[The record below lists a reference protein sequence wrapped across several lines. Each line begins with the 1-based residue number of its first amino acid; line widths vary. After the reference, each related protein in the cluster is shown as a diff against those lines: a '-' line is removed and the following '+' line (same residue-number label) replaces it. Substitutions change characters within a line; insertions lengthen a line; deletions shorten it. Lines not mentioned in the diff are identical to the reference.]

1 MPTTQKSVWSY
12 LAIPIV
18 LTILGVGAAYYFGGV
33 ILAQAVFAL
42 ILMEISLSFD
52 NAVVNATVL
61 RHWDEVWRKR
71 FLFWGILIAV
81 FGMRLIF
88 PIVVVGFA
96 TGTPVLEWGGI
107 IDMAINRPEQYH
119 HELEAVA
126 HMVDGFGG
134 AFLMM
139 VGLAFFV
146 DATKDTHWLG
156 PVEGLL
162 TKAGQIEAVS
172 AGLTLGGALLVSQ
185 RLPATLQHE
194 YIMAAII
201 GVITFVG
208 VKAIG
213 VGLGGGDD
221 GEEADAAQVSDG
233 VGGKI
238 IKAGIGGFLYLEVL
252 DASFSFD
259 GVIGA
264 FAITNSLPWIMV
276 GLGVGAFAVR
286 ELTIM
291 AVDRG
296 TLTEFKFLEHGAF
309 YAIIALATIMLIKPL
324 WHAPEWLTGTIGAS
338 FILVAFL
345 HSYAV
350 NKGWLPGGDDDGDI
364 DAGNAA
370 NGVAAGLS
378 ALDKN

>member
-1 MPTTQKSVWSY
+1 MPTVQKSVWSY
-12 LAIPIV
+12 MAIPLI
-18 LTILGVGAAYYFGGV
+18 LTILGVSAAFVSGGV
-33 ILAQAVFAL
+33 LLAQAVFAL

-61 RHWDEVWRKR
+61 KNWDEKWRKR

-88 PIVVVGFA
+88 PIVVVGVA
-96 TGTPVLEWGGI
+96 TGTPVLQWWTIVEL
-107 IDMAINRPEQYH
+107 ALNNPTEYH
-119 HELEAVA
+119 HQLEGVA

-134 AFLMM
+134 AFLAM

-146 DATKDTHWLG
+146 DATKDNHWLG
-156 PVEGLL
+156 PIESLL
-162 TKAGQIEAVS
+162 AKAGQIEAVS
-172 AGLTLGGALLVSQ
+172 AGITLGAALLVSTHLEAALQ
-185 RLPATLQHE
+185 LPYLT
-194 YIMAAII
+194 AAIV
-201 GVITFVG
+201 GVLTFVG

-213 VGLGGGDD
+213 VGLGGGDEGD
-221 GEEADAAQVSDG
+221 DADAAQVNSD
-233 VGGKI
+233 VAPKI

-264 FAITNSLPWIMV
+264 FAITNSLIWIMV

-309 YAIIALATIMLIKPL
+309 YAIIALATIMLLKPV
-324 WHAPEWLTGTIGAS
+324 WHSPEWLTGSIGAGL
-338 FILVAFL
+338 ILLAFA
-345 HSYAV
+345 HSWWE
-350 NKGWLPGGDDDGDI
+350 NQQ
-364 DAGNAA
+364 DAKAA
-370 NGVAAGLS
+370 
-378 ALDKN
+378 